1 MDWLFFSLLSAVS
14 LATADAVT
22 KRYFSNSSAYEMGL
36 VRLLSALPWL
46 VLSLLFIPWVKPDRV
61 FFLCILVG
69 LPLEATAFF
78 CYMKA
83 IKSSPLSLT
92 LPFLAF
98 TPGFVILTG
107 WLVLGE
113 NITTGGL
120 LGIVLIVI
128 GSYVLNLS
136 KINSGFLDPFSAI
149 LREPGSRL
157 MLLVS
162 FIYAFTSVI
171 GKLAVLHSNPYVF
184 GALYNIALTT
194 LMVALIPFSR
204 AADPMRG
211 FMKKPLAGVILGA
224 TVSLSVF
231 SHFIAISKIE
241 AAYMISVKRTSLI
254 FGVLY
259 GAWLFR
265 EEKIIERLTGAVIML
280 IGVFLIS
287 LYG

>member
-1 MDWLFFSLLSAVS
+1 MAWFFPAILSAVS

-22 KRYFSNSSAYEMGL
+22 KRYFSDASAYEMGL
-36 VRLLSALPWL
+36 VRLLSALPWIL
-46 VLSLLFIPWVKPDRV
+46 LSLFFIPWVRPDGV
-61 FFLCILVG
+61 FFLCILIA
-69 LPLEATAFF
+69 LPMEATAFF

-83 IKSSPLSLT
+83 LKASPLSLT

-98 TPGFVILTG
+98 TPGFVIVTG

-113 NITTGGL
+113 KITAGGF
-120 LGIVLIVI
+120 LGIVMIVT

-136 KINSGFLDPFSAI
+136 KVTSGFLGPFRAI
-149 LREPGSRL
+149 VREPGSKL

-184 GALYNIALTT
+184 GSLYNITLTA

-204 AADPMRG
+204 AADPVKEIT
-211 FMKKPLAGVILGA
+211 KKPFAGLMLGA
-224 TVSLSVF
+224 AVSISVF
-231 SHFIAISKIE
+231 SHFIAISMVQ
-241 AAYMISVKRTSLI
+241 AAYMISIKRMSLL

-265 EEKIIERLTGAVIML
+265 EERIMERLTGAVLML
-280 IGVFLIS
+280 IGAFLIG
-287 LYG
+287 LYS

>member
-1 MDWLFFSLLSAVS
+1 MDWLFFSLLAAVS
-14 LATADAVT
+14 LATADAIT
-22 KRYFSNSSAYEMGL
+22 KRYFSDSSAYEMGL

-46 VLSLLFIPWVKPDRV
+46 ALSLFFIPWVKPDRV
-61 FFLCILVG
+61 FYICILLG

-83 IKSSPLSLT
+83 LKSSPLSLS

-113 NITTGGL
+113 QVTAGGFG
-120 LGIVLIVI
+120 GIVLII
-128 GSYVLNLS
+128 AGSYVLNLS
-136 KINSGFLDPFSAI
+136 KASSGFFEPFRAI
-149 LREPGSRL
+149 LREPGSKL

-184 GALYNIALTT
+184 GAIYNIALIS
-194 LMVALIPFSR
+194 LMIALIPFSR
-204 AADPMRG
+204 EADPVKG
-211 FMKKPLAGVILGA
+211 FMKKPLAGILLGA
-224 TVSLSVF
+224 TMSLSVF
-231 SHFIAISKIE
+231 SHFIAISRIE
-241 AAYMISVKRTSLI
+241 AAYMISVKRTSLL
-254 FGVLY
+254 FGVLD

-265 EEKIIERLTGAVIML
+265 EEQITERLTGAVIML

>member
-1 MDWLFFSLLSAVS
+1 MDWLFFSLISAVS
-14 LATADAVT
+14 LATADAIT
-22 KRYFSNSSAYEMGL
+22 KKYFSDSSAYEMGL
-36 VRLLSALPWL
+36 VRLLSALPFL
-46 VLSLLFIPWVKPDRV
+46 VLSLIFIPWVKPDRV

-83 IKSSPLSLT
+83 IKSSPLSLS

-113 NITTGGL
+113 EITAAGFW
-120 LGIVLIVI
+120 GIAFIVM

-136 KINSGFLDPFSAI
+136 KVTSGLLEPFRAI
-149 LREPGSRL
+149 VREPGSRL

-171 GKLAVLHSNPYVF
+171 GKLAILHSNPYVF
-184 GALYNIALTT
+184 GALYNIALTS
-194 LMVALIPFSR
+194 LMIALIPFSR
-204 AADPMRG
+204 EADPVKG

-224 TVSLSVF
+224 TVSLSIF
-231 SHFIAISKIE
+231 SHFIAISKIQ
-241 AAYMISVKRTSLI
+241 AAYMISVKRTSLL

-265 EEKIIERLTGAVIML
+265 EEKITERLTGAVIML

>member
-1 MDWLFFSLLSAVS
+1 MDWLFLSLLSAVS
-14 LATADAVT
+14 LATADAIT
-22 KRYFSNSSAYEMGL
+22 KKYFSDASAYEMGL

-46 VLSLLFIPWVKPDRV
+46 LLSLFFIPWVKPDRV
-61 FFLCILVG
+61 FFLCILFA
-69 LPLEATAFF
+69 LPLEATAFL

-83 IKSSPLSLT
+83 LKSSPLSLT

-98 TPGFVILTG
+98 TPGFVIATG

-113 NITTGGL
+113 RITAGGF
-120 LGIVLIVI
+120 LGIALIVT

-136 KINSGFLDPFSAI
+136 KVTSGFLGPFRAI
-149 LREPGSRL
+149 VREPGSRL

-184 GALYNIALTT
+184 GSLYNITLTV
-194 LMVALIPFSR
+194 LMIALIPFSR
-204 AADPMRG
+204 TADPVKG
-211 FMKKPLAGVILGA
+211 ITKKPLAGLMLGA
-224 TVSLSVF
+224 AVSISVF
-231 SHFIAISKIE
+231 SHFIAISMVQ
-241 AAYMISVKRTSLI
+241 AAYMISIKRTSLI

-265 EEKIIERLTGAVIML
+265 EEKITERFTGAVIML
-280 IGVFLIS
+280 IGAFLIG
-287 LYG
+287 LYS